1 MQLNIGLVEPSQ
13 PTLSWGAAPSPAS
26 QPSGP
31 HPLHHHHPTPRMHV
45 HKGYKYTNLSQLLPP
60 LPSPPVP
67 ACKRSTSTRS
77 VTSLRWLEAWNVCV
91 ATRVQAA
98 QDTAL
103 ALVNYQC
110 IVCQLSATYG
120 PAAALKYLQTSI
132 ITTPSHWE
140 AICWCG
146 VSPIHTRQQTSP
158 FLTSS
163 PRSQEAWLLAALAG

>member
-31 HPLHHHHPTPRMHV
+31 HPLHHHHPIPSMHV

-77 VTSLRWLEAWNVCV
+77 VTSLSWLEAWNVCV
-91 ATRVQAA
+91 STRVQAA
-98 QDTAL
+98 QDTTL
-103 ALVNYQC
+103 ALVKYQC

-120 PAAALKYLQTSI
+120 PAAALKYDNLFRQASSWTRYHTLSLGSHEGRSAGVVCLPF
-132 ITTPSHWE
+132 TPDS
-140 AICWCG
+140 
-146 VSPIHTRQQTSP
+146 R
-158 FLTSS
+158 
-163 PRSQEAWLLAALAG
+163 